1 MSKRLLAGAA
11 ALAVMVLAI
20 GMVASVARADT
31 RTEAVGEAGTVTFS
45 IEGGVI
51 AFVNA
56 NPSEGWTFGVDRQD
70 GTHLKVTF
78 RNEAGGEVEFEAELE
93 DGALTVEA
101 GAATSTST
109 PTSSTTSTTVGGA
122 STSTTSTT
130 VASTS
135 TSTTLG
141 GGSTTTVPD
150 DDDDGDDVGDD
161 DDGDDDGDDVALP
174 VPMTIA
180 AAAAGSVDI
189 LVIGDEVVFAGA
201 SVNDGWSF
209 NVDHVG
215 GSHVEIDFIHAD
227 GTEIEFRVD
236 ADLQVRIEIE
246 G

>member
-20 GMVASVARADT
+20 GVVASVARADT

-51 AFVNA
+51 AFVKA
-56 NPSEGWTFGVDRQD
+56 DPSEGWTFGVDRQD
-70 GTHLKVTF
+70 GSHLKVTF

-101 GAATSTST
+101 GAATSTSA
-109 PTSSTTSTTVGGA
+109 PTSSTTSTTIGGA
-122 STSTTSTT
+122 SSSTTSTT
-130 VASTS
+130 VAS

-141 GGSTTTVPD
+141 GGSTTTVRHD
-150 DDDDGDDVGDD
+150 D
-161 DDGDDDGDDVALP
+161 DDDGDDVALP

-180 AAAAGSVDI
+180 AGAAGSVDI
-189 LVIGDEVVFAGA
+189 LVIGDEVVFAAA

-209 NVDHVG
+209 DVHHVG
-215 GSHVEIDFIHAD
+215 GSHVEVDFTHAD

-236 ADLQVRIEIE
+236 SDLRVRIEIE

>member
-20 GMVASVARADT
+20 GVVASVARADT

-51 AFVNA
+51 AFVKA
-56 NPSEGWTFGVDRQD
+56 DPSEGWTFGVDRQD
-70 GTHLKVTF
+70 GSHLKVTF

-101 GAATSTST
+101 GAATSTSA
-109 PTSSTTSTTVGGA
+109 PTSSTTSTTIGGA
-122 STSTTSTT
+122 SSSTTSTT

-150 DDDDGDDVGDD
+150 DDDD
-161 DDGDDDGDDVALP
+161 DGDDVALP

-180 AAAAGSVDI
+180 AGAAGSVDI

-209 NVDHVG
+209 DVHHVG
-215 GSHVEIDFIHAD
+215 GSHVEVDFTHAD

-236 ADLQVRIEIE
+236 ADLRVRIEIE

>member
-20 GMVASVARADT
+20 GVVASVARADT

-51 AFVNA
+51 AFVKA
-56 NPSEGWTFGVDRQD
+56 DPSEGWTFGVDRQD
-70 GTHLKVTF
+70 GSHLKVTF

-101 GAATSTST
+101 GAATSTSA
-109 PTSSTTSTTVGGA
+109 PTSSTTSTTIGGA
-122 STSTTSTT
+122 SSSTTSTT
-130 VASTS
+130 VAS

-150 DDDDGDDVGDD
+150 DDDD
-161 DDGDDDGDDVALP
+161 DGDDVALP

-180 AAAAGSVDI
+180 AGAAGSVDI

-209 NVDHVG
+209 DVHHVG
-215 GSHVEIDFIHAD
+215 GSHVEVDFTHAD

-236 ADLQVRIEIE
+236 SDLRVRIEIE

>member
-20 GMVASVARADT
+20 GVVASVARADT

-51 AFVNA
+51 AFVKA
-56 NPSEGWTFGVDRQD
+56 DPAEGWTFGVDRQD
-70 GTHLKVTF
+70 GSHLKVTF

-101 GAATSTST
+101 GAATSTSA
-109 PTSSTTSTTVGGA
+109 PTSSTTSTTIGGA
-122 STSTTSTT
+122 SSSTTSTT

-150 DDDDGDDVGDD
+150 DDDD
-161 DDGDDDGDDVALP
+161 DGDDVALP

-180 AAAAGSVDI
+180 AGAAGSVDI

-201 SVNDGWSF
+201 SVNDDWSF
-209 NVDHVG
+209 DVHHVG
-215 GSHVEIDFIHAD
+215 GSHVEVDFTHAD

-236 ADLQVRIEIE
+236 ADLRVRIEIE

>member
-20 GMVASVARADT
+20 GVVASVARADT

-51 AFVNA
+51 AFVKA
-56 NPSEGWTFGVDRQD
+56 DPSEGWTFGVDRQD
-70 GTHLKVTF
+70 GSHLKVTF

-101 GAATSTST
+101 GAATSTSA
-109 PTSSTTSTTVGGA
+109 PTSSTTSTTIGGA
-122 STSTTSTT
+122 SSSTTSTT

-150 DDDDGDDVGDD
+150 DDDD
-161 DDGDDDGDDVALP
+161 DGDDVALP

-180 AAAAGSVDI
+180 AGAAGSVDI

-201 SVNDGWSF
+201 SVNDDWSF
-209 NVDHVG
+209 DVHHVG
-215 GSHVEIDFIHAD
+215 GSHVEVDFTHAD

-236 ADLQVRIEIE
+236 ADLRVRIEIE

>member
-1 MSKRLLAGAA
+1 MSKRLLTGAA

-51 AFVNA
+51 AFVKA
-56 NPSEGWTFGVDRQD
+56 NPSEGWTFGIDRQD

-101 GAATSTST
+101 GAATSTT
-109 PTSSTTSTTVGGA
+109 IGGA
-122 STSTTSTT
+122 SPSTTSTT

-141 GGSTTTVPD
+141 GGSTTTIP
-150 DDDDGDDVGDD
+150 DDDGDDGGD
-161 DDGDDDGDDVALP
+161 GVALP

-201 SVNDGWSF
+201 SVIEGWSF
-209 NVDHVG
+209 DVHHVG
-215 GSHVEIDFIHAD
+215 GSHVEVGFIHAD

-236 ADLQVRIEIE
+236 ADLRVRIEIE
-246 G
+246 S